1 MFDTMESAPQE
12 ALPTVDRMDAR
23 DVAACASALTGL
35 AREVSDAER
44 IDQIRSLEN
53 LKAGA
58 AAAQARVIADLYAS
72 QRAAHAS
79 AGLPAQLQG
88 KGVANQVAL
97 ARRESP
103 VRGSQHLGLAKALV
117 HEMPH
122 TLQAL
127 TSGRLSEWRAT
138 LLVRETACL
147 TLEDRRTIDRILA
160 ADPERLEGLGDRA
173 LIAEAKK
180 LAYRLDPES
189 VVRRRR
195 KAESE
200 RRVTCRPA
208 PDTMANLTALLPAA
222 QAIAAFASLTRE
234 ADARRAAGDCRS
246 RGQVMADT
254 LVQRLTGQ
262 ATANAVSVE
271 VSLVVTDRTLLRGD
285 DEPAHLD
292 GYGPVPADMARTWTR
307 SDEAA
312 VWLRRLYTH
321 PATGQLIGMESD
333 RRFFPAG
340 LGGLIRA
347 RDQICRTPWC
357 NAPIRHIDHVQPR
370 AAGGPTSY
378 ANGQGQCEQ
387 CNYAK
392 EAPGWRSRPSPTA
405 DRHAVTVI
413 SPTGHTYRSTAPPL
427 PGAPPEPHSK
437 CEFFFTDLIAAA

>member
-12 ALPTVDRMDAR
+12 AVPALDGMDAR

-35 AREVSDAER
+35 ARDVSDAER

-58 AAAQARVIADLYAS
+58 AAAQARVTADLYAS

-79 AGLPAQLQG
+79 AGLPAQMQG
-88 KGVANQVAL
+88 KDVASQVAL

-103 VRGSQHLGLAKALV
+103 VRGNQHLGLAKALV

-147 TLEDRRTIDRILA
+147 TLEDRRTIDRTLV

-173 LIAEAKK
+173 LIAEAKR

-208 PDTMANLTALLPAA
+208 PDTMANLSALLPAA

-262 ATANAVSVE
+262 ATADAVPVE
-271 VSLVVTDRTLLRGD
+271 VSLVMTDRTLLRGD
-285 DEPAHLD
+285 DEPAQLD

-333 RRFFPAG
+333 SRFFPAG
-340 LGGLIRA
+340 LGGLIRT

-357 NAPIRHIDHVQPR
+357 NAPIRHIDHVKPR
-370 AAGGPTSY
+370 ASGGPTSDV
-378 ANGQGQCEQ
+378 NGQGLCER
-387 CNYAK
+387 CNYVK
-392 EAPGWRSRPSPTA
+392 EAPGWRSRPSPVA
-405 DRHAVTVI
+405 GRHAVTVI
-413 SPTGHTYRSTAPPL
+413 SPTGHTYRSTALPL

-437 CEFFFTDLIAAA
+437 GEFFFSDLIAAA